1 MIASVRNG
9 IFRQVGL
16 SLLVPTIVPSRT
28 VVTKEFI
35 SRTPFDRIP
44 KLPLPHPLSKKPFLN
59 PRLYKRPDTETE
71 HSIPYKD
78 ISEELLQA
86 GVTSKQ
92 VDIWKDTFVSLE
104 EKNLPTNDFSR
115 GFIQLAKA
123 KATDIELDSYVHTVE
138 LLLVGSKGKISLDD
152 LTSRYLD
159 IVQRKNLSER
169 ARSRLLLNEQVKVL
183 ENSVK
188 DGSLSLKSLVVIGLK
203 LGAKLIFFLLK
214 LI

>member
-1 MIASVRNG
+1 MG
-9 IFRQVGL
+9 F
-16 SLLVPTIVPSRT
+16 SLLVPTRVPSRT
-28 VVTKEFI
+28 VVTKGFI
-35 SRTPFDRIP
+35 GRTPFDRIP
-44 KLPLPHPLSKKPFLN
+44 ALPLPLPLPKKPFLN

-71 HSIPYKD
+71 NSISYKD

-86 GVTSKQ
+86 GLTSKQ
-92 VDIWKDTFVSLE
+92 IDIWKDTFVSLE

-115 GFIQLAKA
+115 GFIWLAKA
-123 KATDIELDSYVHTVE
+123 KATDIELDSYVHTAE
-138 LLLVGSKGKISLDD
+138 LLLSASKGKISLDD
-152 LTSRYLD
+152 LISRYMD
-159 IVQRKNLSER
+159 IVQRKDLSER
-169 ARSRLLLNEQVKVL
+169 TRSRLLLKEQVKVL